1 MKSYKKQVIFQYL
14 FLGLLMIFVFQNLLQ
29 RIITPLQ
36 YVDEV
41 FALLCIPLC
50 GYVIIRSNYRLFIP
64 WKYVILILLL
74 GLFLMS
80 GMIGWVNNRYQS
92 LIVTLSDALLNIKFY
107 LAIGASA
114 FLFRGIHME
123 TIYRKSWSLLRII
136 TGGLTTLLLLDLILH
151 IFEAELRGGFRAEQ
165 LFYTTHTYLA
175 AACSLL
181 VIVFFRLYQFYGDKT
196 FPWICMLW
204 FDILCTLRMKA
215 IGAVFVMFFV
225 YMIICRKR
233 RSIRFI
239 TWCAI
244 GGSVLLMA
252 ARQIGYYFNNI
263 RDETARSVLLRTSFK
278 IAEDFQP
285 FGTGF
290 GTFASA
296 MSAEPYSRVYYMY
309 HIQNVWGLS
318 KNYPIFISD
327 SFWPMILGQSG
338 YLGLLIYIL
347 ILGMLVWLV
356 FDTRKHNMWVYASGL
371 TILVYLGISSV
382 GESAFVNTYA
392 VGYAFILG
400 ILLSEQKEEAAE

>member
-356 FDTRKHNMWVYASGL
+356 FDTRKHTMWVYASGL